1 MATLNKTV
9 KNALLSFG
17 GTVKD
22 PAWNAPPQYSSRE
35 TQYYMA
41 ETDRFKKRYLKYASD
56 FFDGEALGFYGHDAD
71 EWVPCK
77 FRLAE
82 VVRPSASIQREF
94 DDYKHLYLEEPS
106 LPYIPQGTK
115 FRAMGTVW
123 LMTNPSNVS
132 NGDGGG
138 IVRRCRV
145 TWNHLDFYGN
155 VLQEPFVVE
164 TDRAAASSDDSQQ
177 WDNIT
182 KGYFNITC
190 AANRWTKELNTNS
203 RMIFGKGAYHITGF
217 SDFLE
222 EFTGDFDST
231 KIIRFTARYEEPN
244 DEIDDMVRRVAG
256 GLTFSWDIE
265 ISGTPTMTVGSTA
278 KITATSRR
286 MGQIVT
292 DSEEYPITYL
302 WESSDESVASVD
314 DAGNV
319 TANAEGTAAITCKLV
334 QNHDVSATYEVTV
347 AGAQSGGQVVF
358 LQDVPAQLRM
368 YQSVSL
374 EAAYVEN
381 GEITAETVEITASG
395 ANPTAYTAEKD
406 GNRITVTCWG
416 GSTTPL
422 TVTANYED
430 HSVSAEIG
438 LKGI

>member
-1 MATLNKTV
+1 MVDKII

-17 GTVKD
+17 GTVSD
-22 PAWNAPPQYSSRE
+22 PAWNVPAQYSSRE
-35 TQYYMA
+35 TQYFMG

-56 FFDGEALGFYGHDAD
+56 FFEGEALGLYGPDAE

-77 FRLAE
+77 FRMAE

-94 DDYKHLYLEEPS
+94 DDYKHLYLEEPA

-123 LMTNPSNVS
+123 LMINPANVS

-145 TWNHLDFYGN
+145 TWNHMDFYGN

-164 TDRAAASSDDSQQ
+164 TDRASANSDDSQQ

-190 AANRWTKELNTNS
+190 AFNRWTKQLGTNS
-203 RMIFGKGAYHITGF
+203 RMIFGKGAYRITGF

-222 EFTGDFDST
+222 EFTGDFDSARL
-231 KIIRFTARYEEPN
+231 IRFTARYEEPN
-244 DEIDDMVRRVAG
+244 DEMDDMVNRVAE
-256 GLTFSWDIE
+256 GLTFSWEIE
-265 ISGTPTMTVGSTA
+265 LAGTPTMTVGSTGTIA
-278 KITATSRR
+278 PTSRR
-286 MGQIVT
+286 MGQIVEN
-292 DSEEYPITYL
+292 SEEYPITYL
-302 WESSDESVASVD
+302 WESSDESVVSVD
-314 DAGNV
+314 EVGNV
-319 TANAEGTAAITCKLV
+319 TANAAGTAVITCRLA
-334 QNHDVSATYEVTV
+334 QNENIMSTYEVTV

-368 YQSVSL
+368 YQSVTL
-374 EAAYVEN
+374 EAEYMED
-381 GEITAETVEITASG
+381 GEMTGVPIEYAVSG
-395 ANPTAYTAEKD
+395 ADPAAYTAAES
-406 GNRITVTCWG
+406 GNSLTITCWG
-416 GSTTPL
+416 GSVTPL
-422 TVTANYED
+422 TVTAKYGGY
-430 HSVSAEIG
+430 SVSAEIL